1 MSSNSQY
8 RSDPPFATEEN
19 HREHPDDV
27 RTEGRFGEV
36 EEDGAGPGPRP
47 TLSLSPHRGLTRP
60 RVPHITIGTLPP
72 PPPPP
77 TGESR
82 SSVISQGTSISS
94 PIAPRVQSIS
104 RRMCKT
110 CHELSTFMSSKH
122 RICYDCLVHSLVQAK
137 LFYQGFDVSRK
148 TEEKMCIVCLDHCR
162 YVGDKYRVCIDC
174 LINRLGELG
183 VIKFE
188 EATFLDPLYL
198 ALNTDSNRDFEC
210 IDWQRKKYYDCD
222 VCERT
227 EIEGHRRE
235 RLCLDCLFDLLID
248 TNHFVKRNKRTYRRS

>member
-72 PPPPP
+72 PPPP

-122 RICYDCLVHSLVQAK
+122 RICYDCLVHSLV
-137 LFYQGFDVSRK
+137 SSK
-148 TEEKMCIVCLDHCR
+148 TVLSGI
-162 YVGDKYRVCIDC
+162 
-174 LINRLGELG
+174 
-183 VIKFE
+183 
-188 EATFLDPLYL
+188 
-198 ALNTDSNRDFEC
+198 
-210 IDWQRKKYYDCD
+210 
-222 VCERT
+222 
-227 EIEGHRRE
+227 
-235 RLCLDCLFDLLID
+235 
-248 TNHFVKRNKRTYRRS
+248 